1 MSDVSFA
8 SRVKCFPGLAMDS
21 RVTVFLIVMLL
32 AVLRGLMQRSQVR
45 KEIEE
50 RRSRG
55 PRLSKGRSTNSR
67 RGPVV
72 GEKVDS
78 EEDTDD

>member
-1 MSDVSFA
+1 
-8 SRVKCFPGLAMDS
+8 MDS

-50 RRSRG
+50 RDA
-55 PRLSKGRSTNSR
+55 
-67 RGPVV
+67 RGPVSLRRRALNHRNGPAV
-72 GEKVDS
+72 ES
-78 EEDTDD
+78 ESANDAELPRDEIE

>member
-1 MSDVSFA
+1 
-8 SRVKCFPGLAMDS
+8 MDS

-50 RRSRG
+50 RRLRG
-55 PRLSKGRSTNSR
+55 PRLSKVRPQKSR

-72 GEKVDS
+72 GAKIVD
-78 EEDTDD
+78 EEEADD